1 MTATQETH
9 AFQAEAKEL
18 LTLVIHSLYS
28 HKEIFL
34 RELLS
39 NASDALDKLR
49 IEALTDPTLLA
60 GDEDL
65 AIRLDVDAEA
75 RTLTIRDNGIG
86 MSHDELVSNLGTI
99 ARSGTK
105 AFAAELRQAREAAKE
120 DPENLPRLIG
130 QFGVGFYSAFM
141 VADDVIVESRR
152 AGLERGARWSSQGL
166 GDYTV
171 EEIDSSERGTAITL
185 HLKPEDEGDER
196 FQDFTQEWVLREVVR
211 RWSDFVEYPIQLEV
225 TRTEGKDN
233 EKHEVTKL
241 ETLNSQKP
249 LWTRPKSEITE
260 AEYAEFYRHLS
271 RDWNDPLA
279 RVHFRAE
286 GVHSYT
292 ALCFLPKKK
301 GMELFDPSHLESKVS
316 LYVRRVH
323 ITSECAELLPSWL
336 RFVQGVVD
344 SDDLP
349 LNVSRET
356 LQHSRQLVQIQK
368 RLTKKLLDEIGRVLR
383 EARADYVQFWGE
395 FGQVLKEGVWQEDG
409 FRDEVSRVCLF
420 PSSWS
425 VQHEAEED
433 CLGFTSLSEYVVRME
448 TGQAKIWYLSGTDEK
463 ALRASPHLERARGQ
477 EVLFFSEV
485 DEIAMSK
492 LTEFEGHELVALD
505 KGEAEDTDA
514 ERAELEAAEKEL
526 GKLLKA
532 IKKCLGDQVAD
543 VRLTSRLTDSPACLV
558 AGEGELPPQLAAM
571 LRAQGQAVPENKRV
585 LELNP
590 KHELVRSLDGRRK
603 DKAFGDTCEL
613 LLGQALLAEGS
624 PLLNP
629 AHFAKLVA
637 KRLLG

>member
-18 LTLVIHSLYS
+18 LNLVIHSLYS

-49 IEALTDPTLLA
+49 IEALTDSSLMA
-60 GDEDL
+60 GDEEL
-65 AIRLDVDAEA
+65 AIRLDVDKEA
-75 RTLTIRDNGIG
+75 KTLTISDNGIG

-105 AFAAELRQAREAAKE
+105 AFAAEMQKVKEAADK
-120 DPENLPRLIG
+120 DPDALPSLIG

-141 VADDVIVESRR
+141 VADEVTVESRR
-152 AGLERGARWSSQGL
+152 AGSDRGSRWQSSGA
-166 GDYTV
+166 GEYTI
-171 EEIDSSERGTAITL
+171 EECDRAERGTTITL
-185 HLKPEDEGDER
+185 HLKPEDDSDER
-196 FQDFTQEWVLREVVR
+196 FQDFTEEWVLREVVR

-225 TRTEGKDN
+225 TRTEGEDDDK
-233 EKHEVTKL
+233 KEVTKL

-249 LWTRPKSEITE
+249 LWTRPKAEITDE
-260 AEYAEFYRHLS
+260 EYNEFYKHVS
-271 RDWNDPLA
+271 RDWNEPLS

-292 ALCFLPKKK
+292 ALCYLPKQK

-323 ITSECAELLPSWL
+323 ITSECAELLPTWL

-356 LQHSRQLVQIQK
+356 LQHNRQLAQIKK
-368 RLTKKLLDEIGRVLR
+368 RLTKKLLDEIGRILKNDR
-383 EARADYVQFWGE
+383 KAFIEFWGE

-409 FRDEVSRVCLF
+409 FRDEVAKLCVF

-425 VQHEAEED
+425 LEHEED
-433 CLGFTSLSEYVVRME
+433 EDCRGFTTLSEYVGRMAE
-448 TGQAKIWYLSGTDEK
+448 GQEKIWYLSGVDEK
-463 ALRASPHLERARGQ
+463 ALKSSPHLERARGQ
-477 EVLFFSEV
+477 EVLFFTEV
-485 DEIAMSK
+485 DEVAMSK
-492 LTEFEGHELVALD
+492 LTEFEGHELIALD
-505 KGEAEDTDA
+505 KGEAEDTD
-514 ERAELEAAEKEL
+514 EEKEQLEAAEKEL
-526 GKLLKA
+526 AKLLKA
-532 IKKCLGDQVAD
+532 VKKCLGDQVQD

-558 AGEGELPPQLAAM
+558 AGEGALPPQLAAM
-571 LRAQGQAVPENKRV
+571 LRAQGQAVPEEKRV

-590 KHELVRSLDGRRK
+590 DSELVKGLDGRRK
-603 DKAFGDTCEL
+603 DKDFADTCEL

-624 PLLNP
+624 PLPDP
-629 AHFAKLVA
+629 ARFAKLVA
-637 KRLLG
+637 KRLV

>member
-18 LTLVIHSLYS
+18 LNLVIHSLYS

-49 IEALTDPTLLA
+49 IEALTDSTLMA
-60 GDEDL
+60 GDEQL
-65 AIRLDVDAEA
+65 AIRLEVDAEA
-75 RTLTIRDNGIG
+75 RTLTVIDNGIG
-86 MSHDELVSNLGTI
+86 MSHDELISNLGTI

-105 AFAAELRQAREAAKE
+105 AFAAELQQAREAAKE
-120 DPENLPRLIG
+120 DPESLPRLIG

-141 VADDVIVESRR
+141 VADDVTVESRR
-152 AGLERGARWSSQGL
+152 AGSDKGARWTSEGL
-166 GDYTV
+166 GEYSV
-171 EEIDSSERGTAITL
+171 EEIDKSERGTKIIL
-185 HLKPEDEGDER
+185 HLKPGDDGDER

-211 RWSDFVEYPIQLEV
+211 RWSDFVEYPIQMEV
-225 TRTEGKDN
+225 TRTEGEDDDK
-233 EKHEVTKL
+233 KEVVKL

-249 LWTRPKSEITE
+249 LWTRSKSEITDT
-260 AEYAEFYRHLS
+260 EYDEFYKHLS
-271 RDWNDPLA
+271 RDWNEPLT

-292 ALCFLPKKK
+292 ALCFLPKQK

-323 ITSECAELLPSWL
+323 ITSECAELLPTWL
-336 RFVQGVVD
+336 RFAQGVVD

-356 LQHSRQLVQIQK
+356 LQHNRQLAQIKK
-368 RLTKKLLDEIGRVLR
+368 RLTKKLLDELGRVLKDRR
-383 EARADYVQFWGE
+383 EDYVAFWGE

-409 FRDEVSRVCLF
+409 FRDEVSRLCLF
-420 PSSWS
+420 PSSYALE
-425 VQHEAEED
+425 HEADED
-433 CLGFTSLSEYVVRME
+433 CLGFTTLSEYVVRMQ
-448 TGQAKIWYLSGTDEK
+448 TGQDKIWYLSGTDEK

-477 EVLFFSEV
+477 EVLFFTEV

-505 KGEAEDTDA
+505 KGAAEDTDEEKSA
-514 ERAELEAAEKEL
+514 LEAAEKEL

-532 IKKCLGDQVAD
+532 IKKSLGDQVAD

-558 AGEGELPPQLAAM
+558 AGEGALPAQLAAM
-571 LRAQGQAVPENKRV
+571 LRAQGQQIPETKRV

-590 KHELVRSLDGRRK
+590 EHPLVRSLDGRRK
-603 DKAFGDTCEL
+603 DKGFGDTCEL

-624 PLLNP
+624 PLPDP
-629 AHFAKLVA
+629 ARFAKLVA
-637 KRLLG
+637 TRLLG

>member
-18 LTLVIHSLYS
+18 LNLVIHSLYS

-49 IEALTDPTLLA
+49 IEALTDPSLMGA
-60 GDEDL
+60 GEEL
-65 AIRLDVDAEA
+65 AIRLDTDREA
-75 RTLTIRDNGIG
+75 KTLTISDNGIG
-86 MSHDELVSNLGTI
+86 MSHNELVENLGTI

-105 AFAAELRQAREAAKE
+105 AFAAEMQKVKEAADK
-120 DPENLPRLIG
+120 DPDALPSLIG

-141 VADDVIVESRR
+141 VADEVTVESRR
-152 AGLERGARWSSQGL
+152 AGQDQGFRWQSKGL
-166 GDYTV
+166 GEYSV
-171 EEIDSSERGTAITL
+171 EECDKPKRGTSITL
-185 HLKPEDEGDER
+185 HLKPKEDNDER
-196 FQDFTQEWVLREVVR
+196 FQDFTEEWVLREVVR

-225 TRTEGKDN
+225 TRTEGEDDDK
-233 EKHEVTKL
+233 KEVQKL

-249 LWTRPKSEITE
+249 LWTRPKSEITDE
-260 AEYAEFYRHLS
+260 EYNEFYKHVS
-271 RDWNDPLA
+271 RDWNEPLS

-292 ALCFLPKKK
+292 ALCYLPLKK
-301 GMELFDPSHLESKVS
+301 GMELFDPSHLESKVA

-323 ITSECAELLPSWL
+323 ITSECAELLPTWL

-356 LQHSRQLVQIQK
+356 LQHNRQLAQIKK
-368 RLTKKLLDEIGRVLR
+368 RLTKKLLDELGRVLKNDR
-383 EARADYVQFWGE
+383 KQYLEFWAE
-395 FGQVLKEGVWQEDG
+395 YGQVLKEGVWHEDG
-409 FRDEVSRVCLF
+409 FREEVSKLCVF

-425 VQHEAEED
+425 LEKEADEAV
-433 CLGFTSLSEYVVRME
+433 LGFTTLSEYVGRMAE
-448 TGQAKIWYLSGTDEK
+448 GQEKIWYLSGVDEK
-463 ALRASPHLERARGQ
+463 ALRSSPHLERARGQ
-477 EVLFFSEV
+477 EVLFFTEV
-485 DEIAMSK
+485 DEVAMSK

-505 KGEAEDTDA
+505 KGEAEDTDEEKA
-514 ERAELEAAEKEL
+514 SLEASEKEL
-526 GKLLKA
+526 KKLLKA
-532 IKKCLGDQVAD
+532 VKKALGDQVED
-543 VRLTSRLTDSPACLV
+543 VRLTSRLVDSPACLV
-558 AGEGELPPQLAAM
+558 AGEGALPPQLAAM
-571 LRAQGQAVPENKRV
+571 LRAQGQPVPETKRV

-590 KHELVRSLDGRRK
+590 GSELVKSLDSRRK
-603 DKAFGDTCEL
+603 DESFSDICEL

-624 PLLNP
+624 PLPDP

-637 KRLLG
+637 KRLL